1 LVVFVAKRE
10 LLGKYYLRN
19 TTSWG
24 YMYKIL
30 PFKTPAFRSFISLSA
45 GGASRR
51 GANTTDITENLVTYS
66 RMRKQNIL

>member
-24 YMYKIL
+24 YTYKIL

-45 GGASRR
+45 GGATV
-51 GANTTDITENLVTYS
+51 AEEVLILMIV
-66 RMRKQNIL
+66 RKI

>member
-1 LVVFVAKRE
+1 
-10 LLGKYYLRN
+10 
-19 TTSWG
+19 
-24 YMYKIL
+24 MYKIL